1 MQVKIPKLSLH
12 NKLSCFEK
20 FRHIQGKEQDFN
32 LLNKHWMLY
41 CSSRALIPKEMSYS
55 GTLSLLVS
63 LKQVI

>member
-12 NKLSCFEK
+12 NKLSCFDI
-20 FRHIQGKEQDFN
+20 FRHIQGKEQEFN
-32 LLNKHWMLY
+32 LLKKHWKLY
-41 CSSRALIPKEMSYS
+41 CTSRALISKEISYS